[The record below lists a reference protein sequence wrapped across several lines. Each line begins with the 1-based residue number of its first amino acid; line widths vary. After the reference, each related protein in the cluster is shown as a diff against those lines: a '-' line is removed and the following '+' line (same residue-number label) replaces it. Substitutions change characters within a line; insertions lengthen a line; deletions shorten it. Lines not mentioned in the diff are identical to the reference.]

1 MWFMI
6 VLYIISA
13 PRGVSVKTMRTKGV
27 GQQSIE
33 VVLDHENLSG
43 MSYLAC
49 FQRVNGLTRDL

>member
-6 VLYIISA
+6 ALYIISA
-13 PRGVSVKTMRTKGV
+13 ARGVSVKTMRTKGV

-43 MSYLAC
+43 MSLY